1 MKHSRRDFFKRGAT
15 ALAALSVA
23 SSGSLKLFSKKTEK
37 ASKSLS
43 ILILGGTAFT
53 GPHQIKY
60 AIDRGHKVSIFT
72 RGKTKPT
79 LNKDYFNKVEH
90 LIGDRDNDLSAI
102 KGKKW
107 DAVIDN
113 SATYPR
119 WVKQSTDILKDNVS
133 TYLFTSSLS
142 VHADFSVKGITEN
155 HPLATIDD
163 PTIEDMSAYGP
174 LKALSEKV
182 ALKAFK
188 DRAIIVRPHLIVGPG
203 DRTDRWTYWPVRIN
217 RGGEVL
223 APGDPSQPA
232 QYIDARDLSEF
243 DIHLIENNLYG
254 TYTAVGPLGSLTMIE
269 MLHGIKAVVSN
280 KVSFEWVD
288 QKFILDN
295 NIKPWTEMTAWM
307 PSGGEFDGFCS
318 FENSNA
324 VKAGIKYRP
333 LAVTARDTL
342 EWWQTLPDKRTRE
355 PKAGLSITKEIKVLK
370 KWKSKIK

>member
-1 MKHSRRDFFKRGAT
+1 MKLSRRNFFKKGA
-15 ALAALSVA
+15 AAIIALSLA
-23 SSGSLKLFSKKTEK
+23 SSSSKKFRK
-37 ASKSLS
+37 PKIAKSSTSLN

-60 AIDRGHKVSIFT
+60 ALDRGHNVSIFN
-72 RGKTKPT
+72 RGKTNPT
-79 LNKDYFNKVEH
+79 FNKEYFKEVEH
-90 LIGDRDNDLSAI
+90 LVGDRNDNLNSL
-102 KGKKW
+102 KGRTW

-119 WVKQSTDILKDNVS
+119 WVKQTTDILKDNVG

-142 VHADFSVKGITEN
+142 VHADFSVKGITEK
-155 HPLATIDD
+155 HPIATIDD
-163 PTIEDMSAYGP
+163 HTIEDMSSYGP

-182 ALKAFK
+182 TQKAFK
-188 DRAIIVRPHLIVGPG
+188 NRAIIVRPHLIVGPG

-223 APGDPSQPA
+223 APGNPIQPA

-254 TYTAVGPLGSLTMIE
+254 TYTAVGPLGKLTMSE
-269 MLHGIKAVVSN
+269 MLYGIKAVVSN
-280 KVSFEWVD
+280 EVSFAWVD
-288 QKFILDN
+288 QNFILEN
-295 NIKPWTEMTAWM
+295 KIKPWTEITAWM

-318 FENSNA
+318 FDNSNA

-333 LAVTARDTL
+333 LAVTAKDTL
-342 EWWQTLPDKRTRE
+342 KWWKTLPQERRE
-355 PKAGLSITKEIKVLK
+355 NPKAGLSISKEKEVLK
-370 KWKSKIK
+370 KWKSKLN

>member
-1 MKHSRRDFFKRGAT
+1 MKHSRRDFSKRGAT

-79 LNKDYFNKVEH
+79 LNKDYFKKVEH
-90 LIGDRDNDLSAI
+90 LIGDRNNDLNAI

-119 WVKQSTDILKDNVS
+119 WVKQSTDILKDNAS

-155 HPLATIDD
+155 HPIATIDD

-254 TYTAVGPLGSLTMIE
+254 TYTAVGPLGNLTMSE
-269 MLHGIKAVVSN
+269 MLYGIKAVVSN

-288 QKFILDN
+288 QNFILDN
-295 NIKPWTEMTAWM
+295 KIKPWTEMTAWM

-342 EWWQTLPDKRTRE
+342 EWWQTLPDERTRE
-355 PKAGLSITKEIKVLK
+355 PKAGLSITKEKKVLK

>member
-1 MKHSRRDFFKRGAT
+1 MGGQNYNPLPDVVISAVKDSSTLICRKPDENNLKSYIEDELIDGLCCYSAVNQGQLNKTIVNAIMHHLKNEKIPTVPRSIRHKYMSAFL
-15 ALAALSVA
+15 LAATSVTGVDRVVPKVA
-23 SSGSLKLFSKKTEK
+23 GVEAPELMFKL
-37 ASKSLS
+37 A
-43 ILILGGTAFT
+43 
-53 GPHQIKY
+53 
-60 AIDRGHKVSIFT
+60 R
-72 RGKTKPT
+72 
-79 LNKDYFNKVEH
+79 
-90 LIGDRDNDLSAI
+90 
-102 KGKKW
+102 
-107 DAVIDN
+107 
-113 SATYPR
+113 R
-119 WVKQSTDILKDNVS
+119 WGYVK
-133 TYLFTSSLS
+133 
-142 VHADFSVKGITEN
+142 KGI
-155 HPLATIDD
+155 P
-163 PTIEDMSAYGP
+163 
-174 LKALSEKV
+174 
-182 ALKAFK
+182 K

-254 TYTAVGPLGSLTMIE
+254 TYTAVGPLGNLTMSE
-269 MLHGIKAVVSN
+269 MLYGIKAVVSN

-288 QKFILDN
+288 QNFILDN
-295 NIKPWTEMTAWM
+295 KIKPWTEMTAWM

-342 EWWQTLPDKRTRE
+342 EWWQTLPDERTRE
-355 PKAGLSITKEIKVLK
+355 PKAGLSITKEKKVLK

>member
-1 MKHSRRDFFKRGAT
+1 MRNSRRDFIKKGAA
-15 ALAALSVA
+15 ALAAFSVA
-23 SSGSLKLFSKKTEK
+23 SSGSLKLFSKKPAK

-60 AIDRGHKVSIFT
+60 AIDRGHKVSIFN

-79 LNKDYFNKVEH
+79 LNKEYFKKVEH
-90 LIGDRDNDLSAI
+90 LIGDRNNNL
-102 KGKKW
+102 KVLKNRKW

-119 WVKQSTDILKDNVS
+119 WVKQTTDILKENVG

-142 VHADFSVKGITEN
+142 VHADFSVKGITED
-155 HPLATIDD
+155 HPVATIDD
-163 PTIEDMSAYGP
+163 PTIEDMSGYGP

-182 ALKAFK
+182 AQKAFK
-188 DRAIIVRPHLIVGPG
+188 NRAIIVRPHLIVGPG

-243 DIHLIENNLYG
+243 DIHLIENNLFG
-254 TYTAVGPLGSLTMIE
+254 TYTAVGPLGKLSMAE
-269 MLHGIKAVVSN
+269 MLYGIKAVISN
-280 KVSFEWVD
+280 DVSFTWVD
-288 QKFILDN
+288 QQFLEKN
-295 NIKPWTEMTAWM
+295 EIKPWTEMTAWM
-307 PSGGEFDGFCS
+307 PSGGEFDGFFS
-318 FENSNA
+318 FGNSNA
-324 VKAGIKYRP
+324 VKAGLKYRP

-342 EWWQTLPDKRTRE
+342 RWWETLSEERRE
-355 PKAGLSITKEIKVLK
+355 KPKAGLSITKEKEVLK

>member
-79 LNKDYFNKVEH
+79 LNKDYFKKVEH
-90 LIGDRDNDLSAI
+90 LIGDRDNDLNAI

-119 WVKQSTDILKDNVS
+119 WVKQSTDILKDNAS

-155 HPLATIDD
+155 HPIATIDD

-223 APGDPSQPA
+223 APGNPSQPA

-254 TYTAVGPLGSLTMIE
+254 TYTAVGPLGNLTMSE
-269 MLHGIKAVVSN
+269 MLYGIKAVVSN

-288 QKFILDN
+288 QNFILDN
-295 NIKPWTEMTAWM
+295 KIKPWTEMTAWM

-342 EWWQTLPDKRTRE
+342 QWWQTLPAERTRE
-355 PKAGLSITKEIKVLK
+355 PKAGLSITKEKKVLK

>member
-1 MKHSRRDFFKRGAT
+1 MRNSRRDFIKKGVAG
-15 ALAALSVA
+15 LAALSVA
-23 SSGSLKLFSKKTEK
+23 SSGSLKLFSKKPEK

-79 LNKDYFNKVEH
+79 LNKEYFKKVEH
-90 LIGDRDNDLSAI
+90 LIGDRNNDLNAI

-119 WVKQSTDILKDNVS
+119 WVKQSTDILKDNAS

-142 VHADFSVKGITEN
+142 VHADFSIKGITEN
-155 HPLATIDD
+155 HPIATIDD

-182 ALKAFK
+182 AKKAFT

-243 DIHLIENNLYG
+243 DIHLIENNLFG
-254 TYTAVGPLGSLTMIE
+254 TYTAVGPLGKLTMSE
-269 MLHGIKAVVSN
+269 MLYGIKAVVSN
-280 KVSFEWVD
+280 EVSFAWVD
-288 QKFILDN
+288 QNFILEN
-295 NIKPWTEMTAWM
+295 KIKPWTEITAWM

-318 FENSNA
+318 FDNSNA

-333 LAVTARDTL
+333 LAVTAKDTL
-342 EWWQTLPDKRTRE
+342 KWWKTLPRE
-355 PKAGLSITKEIKVLK
+355 RRENPKAGLSISKEKEVLK

>member
-15 ALAALSVA
+15 ALAALSVG

-254 TYTAVGPLGSLTMIE
+254 TYTAVGPLGSLTMSE

-355 PKAGLSITKEIKVLK
+355 PKAGLSITKEKKVLK

>member
-1 MKHSRRDFFKRGAT
+1 M
-15 ALAALSVA
+15 
-23 SSGSLKLFSKKTEK
+23 
-37 ASKSLS
+37 
-43 ILILGGTAFT
+43 GGTAFT

-254 TYTAVGPLGSLTMIE
+254 TYTAVGPLGSLTMSE

-342 EWWQTLPDKRTRE
+342 EWWQTLPDERTRE

>member
-1 MKHSRRDFFKRGAT
+1 MRHSRRSFFKKGAA
-15 ALAALSVA
+15 ALAALSFA
-23 SSGSLKLFSKKTEK
+23 SSGSFKRFSKKPEK

-79 LNKDYFNKVEH
+79 LNKEYFKKVEH
-90 LIGDRDNDLSAI
+90 LIGDRNNDLNAI

-119 WVKQSTDILKDNVS
+119 WVKQSTDILKDNAS

-155 HPLATIDD
+155 HPIATIDD

-203 DRTDRWTYWPVRIN
+203 DRTDRWTYWPVRID

-223 APGDPSQPA
+223 APGEPSQPA

-254 TYTAVGPLGSLTMIE
+254 TYTAVGPLGKLTMSE
-269 MLHGIKAVVSN
+269 MLYGIKAVVSN
-280 KVSFEWVD
+280 KVTFEWVN
-288 QKFILDN
+288 QNFIIEN
-295 NIKPWTEMTAWM
+295 KIKPWNEMTAWM
-307 PSGGEFDGFCS
+307 PSGGDFDGFFS
-318 FENSNA
+318 FDNSNA
-324 VKAGIKYRP
+324 VKAGIKY
-333 LAVTARDTL
+333 
-342 EWWQTLPDKRTRE
+342 
-355 PKAGLSITKEIKVLK
+355 
-370 KWKSKIK
+370 